1 MVIVAMYTANLVAI
15 FADTSVSAHPVE
27 GIGDFAKRGVP
38 ACVQAESGMNRWL
51 HVSSLRRDRLERD
64 I

>member
-38 ACVQAESGMNRWL
+38 ACVLAESGMNRWL
-51 HVSSLRRDRLERD
+51 HVS
-64 I
+64 